1 MVVILGSLIARGDSC
16 SSAGPGPQGVA
27 QCQAGHAII
36 GLVPGYCAAIPNCI
50 ENQPYYDHSY
60 SLELNSSLPAWLEV
74 RPDAQGYQDVVAST
88 PASAFRA
95 CAVREPTTSEQATV
109 RVEFTATRP
118 ATGDVLRQAATVTVR
133 DKLPSVAITTKADRS
148 QHTLADAAN
157 PALGFLAP
165 ERARI
170 TLIANTGN
178 SEANECADLE
188 WSVDAAT
195 AAIECDPARPSE
207 AALRLDGPVGSQYR
221 VKLTIREP
229 SGLRT
234 TSNELL
240 FVIAAEDPTRL
251 VLTVEGPDVVPAYSM
266 TEVSMRCERGLW
278 SFVDCTTW
286 LNPTLSQWYA
296 TEAVLDA
303 GVQLVATLDN
313 NSDKVGLRLNAQQ
326 SVVVWYRVSV
336 RGQAGSSEL
345 YSARRS
351 IAAH

>member
-27 QCQAGHAII
+27 QCQAGDAII

-109 RVEFTATRP
+109 RVELTATRP

-133 DKLPSVAITTKADRS
+133 DKLPSVAITTQADRS

-170 TLIANTGN
+170 TLVASTGN
-178 SEANECADLE
+178 SEANDCADLE
-188 WSVDAAT
+188 WTVDAANAT
-195 AAIECDPARPSE
+195 IECDPARPSE
-207 AALRLDGPVGSQYR
+207 AALRLDGPVGSQYH

-240 FVIAAEDPTRL
+240 FVIAAEDPERL

-266 TEVSMRCERGLW
+266 TEVSMKCERGLW
-278 SFVDCTTW
+278 NFVDCTSW
-286 LNPTLSQWYA
+286 LRPIASEWFA
-296 TEAVLDA
+296 SAAVLDA
-303 GVQLVATLDN
+303 GVELVDSLENRSNT
-313 NSDKVGLRLNAQQ
+313 VGLRLNAQQ
-326 SVVVWYRVSV
+326 SVVVWYRVLV
-336 RGQAGSSEL
+336 MGEAAGREVSS
-345 YSARRS
+345 APRS
-351 IAAH
+351 IAAR